1 MASKKPMTAKIILSE
16 AFANKE
22 VGDVLELNP
31 VLAASIVS
39 RGVAKYY
46 KAETVTTVTTEIHG
60 TTATGEVKIKE
71 K

>member
-1 MASKKPMTAKIILSE
+1 MTAKIILSE

-46 KAETVTTVTTEIHG
+46 KAETVTTETTE
-60 TTATGEVKIKE
+60 TTVIKTKKSKKNE
-71 K
+71 KDT

>member
-46 KAETVTTVTTEIHG
+46 KAETVTTETTVIK
-60 TTATGEVKIKE
+60 TKKVKKNE
-71 K
+71 KDN